1 MCVSRRQY
9 SLYAVQPPRPTQ
21 NMVNVGKVE
30 TWTDLGKFF
39 TFVLSY
45 TTPLLFPAGG
55 GGVVDEESL
64 YSSLPLSQIV
74 SQIS

>member
-21 NMVNVGKVE
+21 NMANVGKAE

-39 TFVLSY
+39 TFVLSC
-45 TTPLLFPAGG
+45 TTPLLFPARGG
-55 GGVVDEESL
+55 RVGDEESL
-64 YSSLPLSQIV
+64 YSSLSLGQIV

>member
-1 MCVSRRQY
+1 MCVKKTN

-21 NMVNVGKVE
+21 NMVNVGKTE

-39 TFVLSY
+39 TVVLSY

-64 YSSLPLSQIV
+64 YSSLSLSQIV